1 MSGIECKQ
9 IKLPEGSPSQRGRS
23 AEVYPWGEDKVLK
36 LYFEGFPEADVDLEY
51 LNTAEAYKCG
61 CTPMKCYE
69 KVRCGNR
76 FGIVIGKVKGIPMT
90 KTPEKNPFLLF
101 TAPKTLAEQ
110 HIKLQKHHSNNLP
123 DIRDKAAAC
132 LDAEQFGFLSPAE
145 KEKIRGYLASLP
157 AGDTFLHMDFH
168 TENILMDGK
177 NAVVIDWMTAAKGQP
192 AAEVAMMQFLLHD
205 AELFPGSSKLQLAFY
220 SAVRNYLYRGFMKH
234 YFKATGM
241 KQEEVDKWKIVALI
255 IRLGLWNI
263 DSEKPY
269 IEGEIKRLTED
280 IGK

>member
-9 IKLPEGSPSQRGRS
+9 IELPEGSPSQRGRS
-23 AEVYPWGEDKVLK
+23 AEVYPWGEDRVLK

-101 TAPKTLAEQ
+101 SAPKTLAEQ
-110 HIKLQKHHSNNLP
+110 HLRLQKHHSNNLP

-132 LDAEQFGFLSPAE
+132 LDAEQFGFLSSAE
-145 KEKIRGYLASLP
+145 KEKSADILRLCLREILSCTWIFTLR
-157 AGDTFLHMDFH
+157 TFS
-168 TENILMDGK
+168 
-177 NAVVIDWMTAAKGQP
+177 WTAETP
-192 AAEVAMMQFLLHD
+192 L
-205 AELFPGSSKLQLAFY
+205 SS
-220 SAVRNYLYRGFMKH
+220 
-234 YFKATGM
+234 TG
-241 KQEEVDKWKIVALI
+241 
-255 IRLGLWNI
+255 
-263 DSEKPY
+263 
-269 IEGEIKRLTED
+269 
-280 IGK
+280 